1 MPRVAK
7 RNIMQRV
14 TEQVDTAYLQQ
25 SPPRP
30 LSPAVMAN
38 LLSDHIF
45 ERPLKLFLD
54 PLIIVSIIALVVLFA
69 LRASTAIR
77 LVPVLLIVIRLLI
90 SARHLWLHVSD
101 DLALLRNGLTVRA
114 HVLGLRTHRTTT
126 GTINGALLDCAIPVA
141 PRRTYVGSIWL
152 ANGAEALRL
161 KHQGRIEVIC
171 LPRTPGTWR
180 VIEEVKSDIRYDRMG
195 AIQQIPHED

>member
-1 MPRVAK
+1 
-7 RNIMQRV
+7 MQRV
-14 TEQVDTAYLQQ
+14 TEQVDAAYLQQ
-25 SPPRP
+25 PPPRS
-30 LSPAVMAN
+30 LSPGMIAN

-45 ERPLKLFLD
+45 ERPLKAFLD
-54 PLIIVSIIALVVLFA
+54 PVIIAAVIALVVLFA

-77 LVPVLLIVIRLLI
+77 LVPVLLIIIRLLI
-90 SARHLWLHVSD
+90 SVGYLWRHVHD

-114 HVLGLRTHRTTT
+114 HVLGLRPHRTTM

-152 ANGAEALRL
+152 ANGTEAQRL
-161 KHQGRIEVIC
+161 KHQGRVEVIC

-180 VIEEVKSDIRYDRMG
+180 VIEDVKSDIRYDRMG
-195 AIQQIPHED
+195 STQPLPQET

>member
-1 MPRVAK
+1 
-7 RNIMQRV
+7 MQRV
-14 TEQVDTAYLQQ
+14 TEQVDAAYLQQ
-25 SPPRP
+25 PPPRS
-30 LSPAVMAN
+30 LTPAMIAN

-45 ERPLKLFLD
+45 ERSLKVFLD
-54 PLIIVSIIALVVLFA
+54 PVIIAAIIALIILFA

-90 SARHLWLHVSD
+90 SVGYLWRRVSD

-114 HVLGLRTHRTTT
+114 HVLGLRALRTTM
-126 GTINGALLDCAIPVA
+126 GAINGALLDCAIPVA

-152 ANGAEALRL
+152 ANGAEAQRL
-161 KHQGRIEVIC
+161 QHQGRVEVIC

-180 VIEEVKSDIRYDRMG
+180 VIEDVKSDIRYDRIG
-195 AIQQIPHED
+195 ASQPLPPEA

>member
-1 MPRVAK
+1 
-7 RNIMQRV
+7 MQRV
-14 TEQVDTAYLQQ
+14 TEQVDATYLQQ

-30 LSPAVMAN
+30 LSPAVMVN

-45 ERPLKLFLD
+45 ERPLKAFFD
-54 PLIIVSIIALVVLFA
+54 PLIIAGIITLLVLFA
-69 LRASTAIR
+69 LRASSAIR
-77 LVPVLLIVIRLLI
+77 LAPVLLIVIRLLI
-90 SARHLWLHVSD
+90 SARYLWRHVSD

-114 HVLGLRTHRTTT
+114 HVLGLRPHRTTM
-126 GTINGALLDCAIPVA
+126 GAIDGALLDCAIPVA

-161 KHQGRIEVIC
+161 KRQGRVEVIC

-180 VIEEVKSDIRYDRMG
+180 VIEDVKSDIRYDRMG
-195 AIQQIPHED
+195 SIQQIPHEV

>member
-1 MPRVAK
+1 
-7 RNIMQRV
+7 MQRV
-14 TEQVDTAYLQQ
+14 TEQVDAAYLQKP
-25 SPPRP
+25 PPRSLTP
-30 LSPAVMAN
+30 TMIAN

-45 ERPLKLFLD
+45 ERSLKVFLD
-54 PLIIVSIIALVVLFA
+54 PVIIAAIIALIILFA

-90 SARHLWLHVSD
+90 SVGYLWRRVSD

-114 HVLGLRTHRTTT
+114 HVLGLRAHRTTM
-126 GTINGALLDCAIPVA
+126 GAINGALLDCAIPVA

-152 ANGAEALRL
+152 ANGAEAQRL
-161 KHQGRIEVIC
+161 KHQGRVEVIC

-180 VIEEVKSDIRYDRMG
+180 VIEDVKSDIRYDRIG
-195 AIQQIPHED
+195 ASQPLPPEA

>member
-1 MPRVAK
+1 
-7 RNIMQRV
+7 MQRV
-14 TEQVDTAYLQQ
+14 TEQVDAAYLQQ
-25 SPPRP
+25 SPPRK

-38 LLSDHIF
+38 LFSDHVF
-45 ERPLKLFLD
+45 ERPLKAYLD
-54 PLIIVSIIALVVLFA
+54 PLIIAGIITLLVLFA

-77 LVPVLLIVIRLLI
+77 LVPVLIIVIRLLI
-90 SARHLWLHVSD
+90 SARHLWRNVRD

-114 HVLGLRTHRTTT
+114 HVLGLRAHRTTM
-126 GTINGALLDCAIPVA
+126 GVIDGALLDCAIPVA

-161 KHQGRIEVIC
+161 KRQGRIEVIC

-180 VIEEVKSDIRYDRMG
+180 VIEDVKSDIRYDRMG
-195 AIQQIPHED
+195 VIQQIPREG